1 MLLGAI
7 IKPAFSDPKPN
18 AKDNRD
24 HIDEKVDANE
34 ADQRNAEVL

>member
-1 MLLGAI
+1 MLFGAI
-7 IKPAFSDPKPN
+7 IKPAFTDPMPH

-24 HIDEKVDANE
+24 HIDEKVDADE